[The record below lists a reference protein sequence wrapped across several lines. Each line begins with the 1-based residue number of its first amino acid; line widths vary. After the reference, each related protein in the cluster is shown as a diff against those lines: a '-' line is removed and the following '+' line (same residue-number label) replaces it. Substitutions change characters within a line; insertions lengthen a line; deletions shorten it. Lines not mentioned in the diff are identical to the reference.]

1 MSSNFPEH
9 WEGTESDVDDEVQ
22 EPSQFKVLLH
32 NDDYTTM
39 EFVVEILMVV
49 FHKSAEE
56 AMTIMLNVH
65 EQGVGLAGTYPQ
77 DMAETKVQT
86 VHIMARQSGFPLR
99 CSIERA

>member
-1 MSSNFPEH
+1 MSSNLPDQ
-9 WEGTESDVDDEVQ
+9 WEGTESDVSDEVQ
-22 EPSQFKVLLH
+22 EPSQYKVLLH

-49 FHKSAEE
+49 FHKPAEE

-65 EQGVGLAGTYPQ
+65 KQGVGLAGTYPR

-86 VHIMARQSGFPLR
+86 VHTMARQSGFPLR